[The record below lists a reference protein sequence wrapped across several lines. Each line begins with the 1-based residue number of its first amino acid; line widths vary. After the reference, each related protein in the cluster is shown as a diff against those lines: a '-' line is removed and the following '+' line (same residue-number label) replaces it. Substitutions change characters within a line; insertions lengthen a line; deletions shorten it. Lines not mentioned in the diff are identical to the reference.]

1 MVREIPDTF
10 VADDGTVRPPFG
22 AVLNG
27 IAYNPE
33 TETFFITGKLWPRM
47 FEVQFVPSESGEE

>member
-1 MVREIPDTF
+1 MDPN
-10 VADDGTVRPPFG
+10 

-33 TETFFITGKLWPRM
+33 SQSFFITGKLWPKL
-47 FEVQFVPSESGEE
+47 FEVKFIGK